1 MGKTAV
7 AAEVHLSLLGGFS
20 ATVDGQPVPRRW
32 RLRKAKT
39 LVKLLALAPGHRLH
53 RDVVVD
59 RLWPDTEPDAAAN
72 NLYQLVYAIR
82 RMLGAA
88 SITLSDDVVR
98 LCPAGGLT
106 VDVDQFER
114 AAATARS
121 SSEITELQAA
131 LELWTG
137 PLLPEDQYAGWAVD
151 HRERLI
157 ETHAAVATLL
167 GAKLLEQGEPET
179 ALVLLEPI
187 GAQRPLDEHLHR
199 VVMEALAELG
209 RRWDA
214 IESYERLRD
223 ALDDAYAAEPESQTK
238 ALYRRLLTGGKPMP
252 ATALH
257 NLPGSTTSFVGR
269 RRLLTELAASLGRT
283 RLLTLAGVGGVGKSR
298 LALELGRL
306 ASAGAEFGDGV
317 WLVELAGVQDPEVVA
332 STVAST
338 LRITLR
344 SGSPAT
350 TALAEQL
357 TSRALLLIMD
367 NCEHLLDACSALV
380 QEVLARCPDINIV
393 TTSREP
399 LALPGELVY
408 RVPSLELP
416 SGTEVE
422 VRALSRLEAVQ
433 LFVERA
439 WLTVPSFKLNS
450 TTAPPIAEICHRLDG
465 IPLALELAAAR
476 LAHFTVNELADGLS
490 DALTMLGQRGRGRL
504 DRQQTLAGTLDWSYG
519 LLDVEEQLV
528 LRRLAVFAGGFDL
541 NAAAA
546 VCDVSGPLIID
557 LVSRLVD
564 KSLVHA
570 ETANSRTRYGLLE
583 VVRQYAEAR
592 LTEAGE
598 LAACRRRH
606 LEWYAAAAAA
616 HDPDR
621 GAAVVGEPSG
631 WFDLEQDNLRAA
643 SATALATDPTTALQ
657 LSTSCWRFWVSRGL
671 ISEGARWL
679 TLALNAAPDRS
690 ALRARA
696 LTAMAVM
703 NIRQANA
710 TELTAI
716 GEEIVD
722 LVNEYG
728 EPSERAHGYHQR
740 ALLTFMA
747 GDWDL
752 AETQSDEALRVSRGF
767 PTFVSVQH
775 FGGVLAMARGE
786 IEAARARFHAAL
798 QALERVPD
806 DAVPFFIAMSLGWAV
821 DERRDPPLPFGE
833 ETVLFGRRVGAQ
845 QAAGYIR
852 LAIALSERLAGNIDA
867 AFALIDNA
875 YDRFHAVDDRYGE
888 AYALSQHGHALRWVG
903 RYEEADAYLRQ
914 SESIRRDLRDQR
926 ALAIS
931 LEARALNAA
940 AAGAADQARTLGR
953 EAFAMMEESGDIA
966 GFSVA
971 SVNLGVAELLLAD
984 LPAALI
990 WLDRALAVFPIPG
1003 GHRSLGWLH
1012 LLRAHVLEQLGDL
1025 EGSMISAA
1033 AAQTVFSQLGE
1044 QRGLAVVQRI
1054 CKEGFPSLP
1063 A

>member
-1 MGKTAV
+1 MSGFSFRSERGKMRRWGRPI

-39 LVKLLALAPGHRLH
+39 LVKQLALAPGHRLH

-257 NLPGSTTSFVGR
+257 NLPRSTTSFVGR

-283 RLLTLAGVGGVGKSR
+283 PPAHPRR
-298 LALELGRL
+298 RGRGRQEPPRPGTGPAL

-317 WLVELAGVQDPEVVA
+317 WLVELARVQDPEVVA

-380 QEVLARCPDINIV
+380 RGGA
-393 TTSREP
+393 
-399 LALPGELVY
+399 
-408 RVPSLELP
+408 
-416 SGTEVE
+416 
-422 VRALSRLEAVQ
+422 RALSR
-433 LFVERA
+433 
-439 WLTVPSFKLNS
+439 
-450 TTAPPIAEICHRLDG
+450 H
-465 IPLALELAAAR
+465 
-476 LAHFTVNELADGLS
+476 
-490 DALTMLGQRGRGRL
+490 
-504 DRQQTLAGTLDWSYG
+504 
-519 LLDVEEQLV
+519 
-528 LRRLAVFAGGFDL
+528 
-541 NAAAA
+541 
-546 VCDVSGPLIID
+546 
-557 LVSRLVD
+557 
-564 KSLVHA
+564 
-570 ETANSRTRYGLLE
+570 
-583 VVRQYAEAR
+583 QY
-592 LTEAGE
+592 
-598 LAACRRRH
+598 RH
-606 LEWYAAAAAA
+606 
-616 HDPDR
+616 
-621 GAAVVGEPSG
+621 
-631 WFDLEQDNLRAA
+631 
-643 SATALATDPTTALQ
+643 
-657 LSTSCWRFWVSRGL
+657 
-671 ISEGARWL
+671 
-679 TLALNAAPDRS
+679 
-690 ALRARA
+690 
-696 LTAMAVM
+696 
-703 NIRQANA
+703 
-710 TELTAI
+710 
-716 GEEIVD
+716 
-722 LVNEYG
+722 
-728 EPSERAHGYHQR
+728 HQ
-740 ALLTFMA
+740 
-747 GDWDL
+747 
-752 AETQSDEALRVSRGF
+752 
-767 PTFVSVQH
+767 
-775 FGGVLAMARGE
+775 
-786 IEAARARFHAAL
+786 
-798 QALERVPD
+798 
-806 DAVPFFIAMSLGWAV
+806 
-821 DERRDPPLPFGE
+821 
-833 ETVLFGRRVGAQ
+833 
-845 QAAGYIR
+845 
-852 LAIALSERLAGNIDA
+852 
-867 AFALIDNA
+867 
-875 YDRFHAVDDRYGE
+875 
-888 AYALSQHGHALRWVG
+888 
-903 RYEEADAYLRQ
+903 
-914 SESIRRDLRDQR
+914 
-926 ALAIS
+926 
-931 LEARALNAA
+931 
-940 AAGAADQARTLGR
+940 
-953 EAFAMMEESGDIA
+953 
-966 GFSVA
+966 
-971 SVNLGVAELLLAD
+971 
-984 LPAALI
+984 
-990 WLDRALAVFPIPG
+990 
-1003 GHRSLGWLH
+1003 
-1012 LLRAHVLEQLGDL
+1012 
-1025 EGSMISAA
+1025 
-1033 AAQTVFSQLGE
+1033 
-1044 QRGLAVVQRI
+1044 
-1054 CKEGFPSLP
+1054 
-1063 A
+1063 